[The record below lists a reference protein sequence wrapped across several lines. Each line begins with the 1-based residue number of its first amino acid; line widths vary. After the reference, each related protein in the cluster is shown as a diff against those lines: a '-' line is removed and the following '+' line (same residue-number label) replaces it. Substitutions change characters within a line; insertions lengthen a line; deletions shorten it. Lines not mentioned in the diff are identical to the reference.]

1 MEPLTL
7 KKMTHQEDKTKGP
20 LERGRNSVGAN
31 TKMKE
36 EEAVSGLIQRR
47 KKKKRCQAKRK
58 KKEEET
64 LSGGRR
70 KKKRCGREM
79 KTRRPDAFSYFS
91 EDRTATAA
99 QDDVREGYFSVLAVK
114 GEETKRFIVG
124 LDYLHDPAFL
134 GLLDKAQEEY
144 GFRQKGALALPCGP
158 QELQKILDGPKA

>member
-79 KTRRPDAFSYFS
+79 KSDSYRQVTLAFYIKMVK
-91 EDRTATAA
+91 DILVLLLTLLGA
-99 QDDVREGYFSVLAVK
+99 QSNRL
-114 GEETKRFIVG
+114 
-124 LDYLHDPAFL
+124 
-134 GLLDKAQEEY
+134 
-144 GFRQKGALALPCGP
+144 
-158 QELQKILDGPKA
+158 